1 MSSWNH
7 LFGGMMSQVGF
18 NPGGI
23 AFPPNAQI
31 VSVQQNLAQQ
41 QQHQQQQQQQSQQQ
55 QIKREAPGD
64 GMGAVGTTSS
74 GTASGGSSANSSA
87 ASAAAAAAAAAAS
100 MEFLT
105 TIATKEL
112 LEELKVQSQAIVHK
126 TISNGTD
133 GKQLIKHYRCNRHRH
148 QEKCP
153 FKMLAIQSD
162 DGTFRVYKTGDHNH
176 AVVPSGRATGNPRTN
191 WIPMQ
196 TVRTTEELE
205 TLRQAQRVTVHKT
218 TFHGKNRHFRCNRHR
233 HNERCMFKLLAVTEN
248 NDLQLCLLIDLKRAR
263 GRRPRESVPLKEVT
277 VGRSLQPEMISS
289 DRMPSGVFR
298 LRSLPHLLFPLPMG
312 VILSSSLPPP
322 IIVHPSFRHF
332 NYTGY

>member
-64 GMGAVGTTSS
+64 AMGAVGTTSS
-74 GTASGGSSANSSA
+74 GTTSGGGSSANSSA

-248 NDLQLCLLIDLKRAR
+248 NGVI
-263 GRRPRESVPLKEVT
+263 SVFRSGEHNHPIQQISNCEVT

-289 DRMPSGVFR
+289 DRMPSGNPGNPKRRQKV
-298 LRSLPHLLFPLPMG
+298 
-312 VILSSSLPPP
+312 
-322 IIVHPSFRHF
+322 
-332 NYTGY
+332 